1 MKTKPSVGGSL
12 PMVTPVNCKDEFAQ
26 HFTHVE
32 KFHSEHRMNN
42 QVICNV
48 IIPAAKR
55 ILTE

>member
-1 MKTKPSVGGSL
+1 
-12 PMVTPVNCKDEFAQ
+12 MVTPVNCKDEFAQ